1 MIIKRDKDGGG
12 TEKKEEEQLLEK
24 ANFMCSRGEK
34 THKFAFE
41 QGFTSCDSFFWQMT
55 GTR

>member
-1 MIIKRDKDGGG
+1 MIIKRDKDGGE

-41 QGFTSCDSFFWQMT
+41 QGFTSCDSFS
-55 GTR
+55 GK